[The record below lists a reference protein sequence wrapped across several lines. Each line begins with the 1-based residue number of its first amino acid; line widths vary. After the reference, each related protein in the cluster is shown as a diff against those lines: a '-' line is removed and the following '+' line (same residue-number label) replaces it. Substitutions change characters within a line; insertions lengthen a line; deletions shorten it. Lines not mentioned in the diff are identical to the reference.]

1 MVFVKKK
8 TVFLLFRPLT
18 KKHLNQICDK
28 TERKC
33 FKVKKMRHFGKK
45 TAFLIKKK
53 TCVVVSMLSVGFMF
67 LQCA

>member
-1 MVFVKKK
+1 MVFVKK

-18 KKHLNQICDK
+18 KKRLNQICDK

-33 FKVKKMRHFGKK
+33 FKVKKMRHFVKKK
-45 TAFLIKKK
+45 TGFLIKKK